1 MSETNLGPKVPQQ
14 AGAPASSQASAP
26 QRASQPAAYESAG
39 PEPTKWVGWIAF
51 ASIMMVMLG
60 TFHMIQGL
68 VALFRDQYYLVGK
81 SGLVVSVN
89 YTTWGWVEL
98 IFGAIVLGA
107 GAALVSGRMWARVA
121 ATIVALVSAVVNLG
135 FLSAYPIW
143 AAIMIALDVMV
154 IWAITVHGAEMKTLR
169 DERKA
174 YG

>member
-107 GAALVSGRMWARVA
+107 GASLVNSSSFFSKRSSSMSSTSTRSCGPTWPSCSARSQ
-121 ATIVALVSAVVNLG
+121 LPSFDPESA
-135 FLSAYPIW
+135 
-143 AAIMIALDVMV
+143 
-154 IWAITVHGAEMKTLR
+154 
-169 DERKA
+169 
-174 YG
+174 